1 MMSCKA
7 KAVVKTPKE
16 TPSVCN
22 VTVQNCTYFYIG
34 FYERCALFI
43 IIFSLFIDLFV
54 FHGMSVK

>member
-16 TPSVCN
+16 TPPVCN

-34 FYERCALFI
+34 FYEQCVLFI
-43 IIFSLFIDLFV
+43 IVFVYLSIYLFFMVCL
-54 FHGMSVK
+54 